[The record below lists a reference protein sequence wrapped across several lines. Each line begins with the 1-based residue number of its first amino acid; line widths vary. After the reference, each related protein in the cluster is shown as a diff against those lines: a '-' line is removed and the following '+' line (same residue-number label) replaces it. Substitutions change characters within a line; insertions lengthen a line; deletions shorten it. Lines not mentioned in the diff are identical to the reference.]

1 MKAGRW
7 QWLRRM
13 PDVLAGAQ
21 LEPAEQTRRHV
32 ARQRNIFLPAR
43 LIVAAIVLYQLY
55 NSPWL
60 VNVVNSY
67 GVVFETVQSVFV
79 AYAWMSLIATVLFF
93 VVRRFPPGIIQWL
106 VFIFGLA
113 DGVFLGGLTVLTG
126 GFDSILYWAY
136 PALIIL
142 NAASIPLATPQIV
155 LNLMLGIIFL
165 SAGLIEASAD
175 PILILGSF
183 RHPTPKITLEEIG
196 DQEVLQT
203 ALWLQQT
210 PKPLR
215 KYTWDPLSESL
226 RSNIQNFVTQPTR
239 VAEMRTN
246 LAREVGVVFPSAKS
260 YATAVGNVPEPVEP
274 SGSHYVLQ
282 VAVLVLLTFCCY
294 GVQVLAAGQRQA
306 DEERNEFTVRGEQL
320 RSAGRLAAEVAHQ
333 IKNPLAIINNVTFSL
348 QKNFARENPDASQ
361 QIAIIREEVAKAD
374 RIITQIMGYAQ
385 LTEGRVEKLNVVDEL
400 NRALEEVFPTGAP
413 NPLHLQ
419 RDFAGQFPPLLMQR
433 KHFGDAVSNL
443 LQNARDASPTGGT
456 IHIAARFLANESVAI
471 TVRDEGAGIPAEK
484 LERIFEAYYSTKP
497 QGSGLGLAVVKHNTE
512 LYGGTVR
519 VESELGKGAKF
530 TLLFPSKTLMRPIT

>member
-1 MKAGRW
+1 
-7 QWLRRM
+7 M
-13 PDVLAGAQ
+13 PEVLAEAQ
-21 LEPAEQTRRHV
+21 LEPAELTRRHV

-55 NSPWL
+55 NSPWS
-60 VNVVNSY
+60 VNVVNAY
-67 GVVFETVQSVFV
+67 GVVFETIQSLFLG
-79 AYAWMSLIATVLFF
+79 YALLALFATVFFF
-93 VVRRFPPGIIQWL
+93 VVRTFPAGIIQWV

-155 LNLMLGIIFL
+155 LNLGLGIIFL
-165 SAGLIEASAD
+165 TAGLIEASAD
-175 PILILGSF
+175 PLLSLGSF
-183 RHPTPKITLEEIG
+183 RRPTPKIATEDIG
-196 DQEVLQT
+196 DREVLQT
-203 ALWLQQT
+203 AIWLQQT
-210 PKPLR
+210 PQPFR
-215 KYTWDPLSESL
+215 KFTWDALPETL
-226 RSNIQNFVTQPTR
+226 RSNLQDFIAHPTN
-239 VAEMRTN
+239 VAEAKLQ
-246 LAREVGVVFPSAKS
+246 LAREVGIIFPPPRS
-260 YATAVGNVPEPVEP
+260 YAAVANSAPELAEPV
-274 SGSHYVLQ
+274 GSHYVLQ

-294 GVQVLAAGQRQA
+294 GVQVLAAGQRRA

-348 QKNFARENPDASQ
+348 QKKFTRENPAAASQ
-361 QIAIIREEVAKAD
+361 IEIIREEVTKAD

-385 LTEGRVEKLNVVDEL
+385 LTEGRVEKLNVVDEI
-400 NRALEEVFPTGAP
+400 NRAIEEVFPAGAP
-413 NPLHLQ
+413 TNLHLQ
-419 RDFAGQFPPLLMQR
+419 RDFAGQLPPLLMQR
-433 KHFGDAVSNL
+433 KHLFDAISNL
-443 LQNARDASPTGGT
+443 LQNARDASPSGGT
-456 IHIAARFLANESVAI
+456 IYLTARFLADESVAI
-471 TVRDEGAGIPAEK
+471 TVRDAGGGVAKEK
-484 LERIFEAYYSTKP
+484 LGQIFEAYYTTKP

-530 TLLFPSKTLMRPIT
+530 TLLFPSKTLMKPLT